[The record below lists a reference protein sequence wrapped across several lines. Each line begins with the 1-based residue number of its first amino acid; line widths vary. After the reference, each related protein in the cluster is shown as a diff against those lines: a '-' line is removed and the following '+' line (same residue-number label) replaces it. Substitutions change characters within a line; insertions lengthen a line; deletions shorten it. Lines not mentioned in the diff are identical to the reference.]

1 MRARRRALG
10 ALSLVVLLS
19 IGRSHGQQTAPPTLD
34 AARAAA
40 AGLPRLHSLIVA
52 QNGRTLLEYY
62 AKGAAERRV
71 SNVKSVSKSVISTL
85 VGIAIERR
93 LIPSVGQPIAAYFP
107 ELARDA
113 DPRKR
118 RITIEDLLTMRSGLI
133 STSFDNYGAW
143 VGSRNWVDY
152 VLQRPMVADPGEDME
167 YSTGNTHLLSA
178 ILTKATKQS
187 TWAFAQQQLGTPLG
201 FTVSRWPRDPQ
212 GIYFG
217 GNDMLLSPR
226 QMLTIGQ
233 LYLDRGRA
241 GTRQLVP
248 AAWVDASCTGLG
260 RSRFNPDQTYG
271 YGWWSRD
278 FAGRQGCFA
287 WGYGGQYIIV
297 FRESNAIV
305 VTTSSTE
312 VGDERRDHRRQIF
325 DIIERLVLPAL
336 HGSLRS
342 RRTGEAVN
350 GIVKLS
356 FAGSRAGSPV
366 EAVSPQVH
374 VALEHVKDE
383 GDVENR
389 DVGHEGEPGSRQP
402 ARPHVSNQPQRDVD
416 GAAAPADV
424 RGADQQE
431 DPEQD
436 VRNKERNQPFS
447 APPAPGARRP
457 HAAAT
462 RPIP

>member
-1 MRARRRALG
+1 VRARRPALG

-19 IGRSHGQQTAPPTLD
+19 IGRAHGQQTAPPTLD

-278 FAGRQGCFA
+278 FGGRQGCFA

-305 VTTSSTE
+305 VTTSATD

-336 HGSLRS
+336 S
-342 RRTGEAVN
+342 R
-350 GIVKLS
+350 
-356 FAGSRAGSPV
+356 
-366 EAVSPQVH
+366 
-374 VALEHVKDE
+374 
-383 GDVENR
+383 
-389 DVGHEGEPGSRQP
+389 
-402 ARPHVSNQPQRDVD
+402 
-416 GAAAPADV
+416 
-424 RGADQQE
+424 
-431 DPEQD
+431 
-436 VRNKERNQPFS
+436 
-447 APPAPGARRP
+447 
-457 HAAAT
+457 
-462 RPIP
+462 